1 MQCDVDRY
9 FEPVGLHVEQ
19 LYWASNIR
27 VPDQVLNQINTK
39 IANEQAALAAQANVA
54 TVKANADA
62 RIADAEGKAESS
74 QIEGDALRANP
85 EILRQRAIEAGRELS
100 VCVLEKGS
108 EPGAHVLS
116 GAVMDPRALT
126 ELFPD
131 WAERGAPLKQKV
143 TRDEFLFLSE
153 TGARSTPNALLP
165 ECFHN
170 EGNYIISLGEVT
182 RWLAQQAEALE
193 VAIFPGFAA
202 AEVLYGDN
210 GEVIGVATGD
220 MGIEKDGS
228 IGPAFERGMALQAK
242 YTIFAEGARGHL
254 GRQLIARYTLDEGKD
269 PQAYGIGIK
278 ELWQIDPSR
287 HEPGLVV
294 HAAGWPLDSDTY
306 GGAFLYHADG
316 GKVAIGYVVGLDYR
330 NPWLSPFEEF
340 QRFKTHPSIRKHL
353 EGGTRIGYGARAI
366 TAGGLLSLPKTVF
379 PGGALV
385 GCEAGHLNAS
395 RIKGSHAAIKTGML
409 CADAAFDALAADRQH
424 DELSSYPKAFEASW
438 LFTELQQAKNFKQWF
453 KKGQT
458 VATLMTGVEQWLLP
472 KLGVR
477 NPPWTLH
484 RTQPDHA
491 CLEPAAKHTRIAY
504 PKPDGVLTFDRLS
517 SVFLSS
523 TNHDENQ
530 PSHLTLKDPS
540 IPVKVN
546 LAEYAGPEARYCP
559 AGVYEFVGEAD
570 NARLQ
575 INAQNCVHC
584 KTCDIKDPTQNIVW
598 VTPQGGGGPNY
609 SGM

>member
-1 MQCDVDRY
+1 MSA
-9 FEPVGLHVEQ
+9 E
-19 LYWASNIR
+19 
-27 VPDQVLNQINTK
+27 
-39 IANEQAALAAQANVA
+39 
-54 TVKANADA
+54 ANALPPREVMEFDVVIVGA
-62 RIADAEGKAESS
+62 GPAGLATAIR
-74 QIEGDALRANP
+74 
-85 EILRQRAIEAGRELS
+85 LRQRAVEAGRELS

-254 GRQLIARYTLDEGKD
+254 GRQLIARYKLDEGKD

-278 ELWQIDPSR
+278 ELWQIDPAK

-385 GCEAGHLNAS
+385 GCEAGYLNAS

-424 DELSSYPKAFEASW
+424 DELSAYPKAFEASW

-484 RTQPDHA
+484 RTLPDHA

-570 NARLQ
+570 SARLQ